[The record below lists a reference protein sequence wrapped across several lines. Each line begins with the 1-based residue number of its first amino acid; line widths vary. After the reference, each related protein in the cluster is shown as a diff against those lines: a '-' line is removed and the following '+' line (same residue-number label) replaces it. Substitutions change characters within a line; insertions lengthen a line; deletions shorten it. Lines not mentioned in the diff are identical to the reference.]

1 VQGLLK
7 QPGYRLYPPD
17 SPDARALLAEQ
28 GLGPA
33 DLDRALAHLEHAEGT
48 AVRTIV
54 GINEDG
60 LFGVARA
67 GWRPDLPDACR
78 EPFIPLLWL
87 KVHELLG
94 RVPEGST
101 AQFIKDGTLPREAQ
115 GDATGYRMGQLK
127 RRPEALTATDSTPP
141 YRWDC
146 VPTAAWHVRGT
157 QAGWGWFLRSL
168 PAMAPAADPPVP
180 PPCLDR

>member
-1 VQGLLK
+1 MQHLLK
-7 QPGYRLYPPD
+7 RPGYRLHPPD
-17 SPDARALLAEQ
+17 SPEARALLAEQ

-33 DLDRALAHLEHAEGT
+33 DLDRALARLERAEGT

-60 LFGVARA
+60 VFGVSRA
-67 GWRPDLPDACR
+67 GWRPDRPDACR

-101 AQFIKDGTLPREAQ
+101 ARFVKHGRLPGEAQ
-115 GDATGYRMGQLK
+115 GGATIYRM
-127 RRPEALTATDSTPP
+127 AS
-141 YRWDC
+141 
-146 VPTAAWHVRGT
+146 
-157 QAGWGWFLRSL
+157 
-168 PAMAPAADPPVP
+168 
-180 PPCLDR
+180 